1 MKSAPLFLLAAPL
14 LVAATEPV
22 ALDVTISGIRS
33 TKGAL
38 LVCLWKDKS
47 GFPTCG
53 KSKTAV
59 KLRSAITAG
68 TMKVTFRG
76 IAPGSY
82 AVSVEHDED
91 GDGKLKTNFIGM
103 PKEGVGVSNNPGG
116 IPSFN
121 RAQVR
126 VNGNGAISIMMR
138 YL

>member
-1 MKSAPLFLLAAPL
+1 MRFAALSLFALALLGAGQP
-14 LVAATEPV
+14 PS
-22 ALDVTISGIRS
+22 LDVTVSGIRS

-38 LVCLWKDKS
+38 LVCLWKDKA

-53 KSKTAV
+53 KSQTAV
-59 KLRSAITAG
+59 KLRSAITG
-68 TMKVTFRG
+68 PTMKVTFRG
-76 IAPGSY
+76 VAPGSY

-91 GDGKLKTNFIGM
+91 GNGKLKTNIIGI

-116 IPSFN
+116 IPSFS

-126 VNGNGAISIMMR
+126 LVGDGAIAITMR